1 MAQAT
6 AVVMV
11 AMVAATAAM
20 PVSTAVTIARRH
32 AATTTRLLVLRV
44 NLTMRRVQHL
54 LIALI
59 AATVAPHLHAHSPAK
74 SVVALRIARRVS
86 IPVAMIAASRVQ
98 TRVATTVVLRS
109 VVIVAVQRTAVSV
122 HRVLNLH
129 RVLMRAS
136 QAVKTVA
143 QPLVTARRVRSRIV
157 NRAHSAVTAI
167 TVRLAIVLPA
177 RSVATVSPVHLARVT
192 NAHLALRPADVLS
205 TRHAHVL
212 IVSRVI
218 VRHVPNTHR
227 APSAQTSRHAQSSPR
242 HAQSVTLVTNSAPLV
257 AVIAQSA
264 RQ

>member
-1 MAQAT
+1 MAQAMV
-6 AVVMV
+6 VVMV

-44 NLTMRRVQHL
+44 NSTMRRVQHL
-54 LIALI
+54 LIAPI
-59 AATVAPHLHAHSPAK
+59 AATVAPHLHAHSHAK
-74 SVVALRIARRVS
+74 SVAVLRIAHRVS
-86 IPVAMIAASRVQ
+86 IPVAMIVVSRVQ

-129 RVLMRAS
+129 LVLMRAS

-143 QPLVTARRVRSRIV
+143 QRLVIARRVRSQIV
-157 NRAHSAVTAI
+157 NRAHSVVTARA
-167 TVRLAIVLPA
+167 VRLAIALRA
-177 RSVATVSPVHLARVT
+177 RSVATVTSERLA
-192 NAHLALRPADVLS
+192 PQQGDVQS
-205 TRHAHVL
+205 THHVHVL

-218 VRHVPNTHR
+218 VRHALNTHR
-227 APSAQTSRHAQSSPR
+227 VPSAQTSRHAQSSPR
-242 HAQSVTLVTNSAPLV
+242 HAPSVTSVTNSAPLV